1 MPQDSFRY
9 DKMIENAL
17 RGVVRDALKRASR
30 DGLPGEHHFY
40 IGFAT
45 REPGVELPASL
56 LARFPEE
63 MTIVIQHQFWDLKVE
78 DDSFSIV
85 LSFQRQ
91 PERLAI
97 PFAAIKSFADPS
109 VNFALEFAA
118 PVTAQPAAE
127 AEAET
132 AALPAPLATPPKEP
146 KEERTTGEVV
156 ALDAFRK
163 R

>member
-1 MPQDSFRY
+1 MPQDLFHY
-9 DKMIENAL
+9 DRMIEQAL
-17 RGVVRDALKRASR
+17 RGVVREALLRASR
-30 DGLPGEHHFY
+30 EGLPGAHHFY

-56 LARFPEE
+56 RAKFPDE
-63 MTIVIQHQFWDLKVE
+63 MTIVIQHQFWDLEIRE
-78 DDSFSIV
+78 DAFSV
-85 LSFQRQ
+85 TLSFQRQ

-109 VNFALEFAA
+109 VNFALEFAS
-118 PVTAQPAAE
+118 PVTASAASEPAE
-127 AEAET
+127 SP
-132 AALPAPLATPPKEP
+132 ALPAPIAAPPP
-146 KEERTTGEVV
+146 AAEERTTGEVV

>member
-1 MPQDSFRY
+1 
-9 DKMIENAL
+9 
-17 RGVVRDALKRASR
+17 
-30 DGLPGEHHFY
+30 
-40 IGFAT
+40 
-45 REPGVELPASL
+45 
-56 LARFPEE
+56 

-78 DDSFSIV
+78 DSGFSIV

-91 PERLAI
+91 PERLVI

-118 PVTAQPAAE
+118 PVTAPPAAE
-127 AEAET
+127 PEAP
-132 AALPAPLATPPKEP
+132 ALPAPIAAPPKEA
-146 KEERTTGEVV
+146 KDDRTTGEVV